1 MQWGNQRYVVADR
14 ALQYYQRFH
23 QPLGDLLRAD
33 ILDYANGLQLTE
45 RQIQLLDDYLE
56 RLNGIELNAA
66 AAITEKVVAYKT
78 QRIKAQTIDE
88 LIELQASGQLTDA
101 KWLELCRKGL
111 IVSGSHL
118 HAIDYFESLDDRLG
132 KRAMQESAA
141 KRPSFW
147 IAPLDDIVRPN
158 LGRKQLGLVVAPTN
172 RGKSLLL
179 LWIALAYTMQRC
191 NTLLITLE
199 DAQEEVENRLDAIIT
214 GIPFLQMVSE
224 SRELRERFEAYKRG
238 ADSRL
243 RIVDGT
249 DEKFTVPMIERCLDD
264 LREQG
269 FRTDALV
276 IDYDDYLVL
285 PTPMKD
291 RRQEIDSIYRD
302 LKTLGAQRNLYT
314 WTAAQT
320 QRNTSEMKVLSGDKV
335 ADDIGKIRKS
345 TMAISIGKGDLGDES
360 FYLYVAKHK
369 FGRSKVGCSI
379 IPNLETELIYDHEKT
394 RRAVLAMKV
403 QQEAEEEFPAD

>member
-1 MQWGNQRYVVADR
+1 
-14 ALQYYQRFH
+14 
-23 QPLGDLLRAD
+23 
-33 ILDYANGLQLTE
+33 
-45 RQIQLLDDYLE
+45 
-56 RLNGIELNAA
+56 
-66 AAITEKVVAYKT
+66 
-78 QRIKAQTIDE
+78 
-88 LIELQASGQLTDA
+88 
-101 KWLELCRKGL
+101 
-111 IVSGSHL
+111 
-118 HAIDYFESLDDRLG
+118 
-132 KRAMQESAA
+132 MQESAS

-158 LGRKQLGLVVAPTN
+158 LGRKQLGLVIAPTN

-191 NTLLITLE
+191 NTLLLTLE

-224 SRELRERFEAYKRG
+224 SAELRERFAAYKRG

-369 FGRSKVGCSI
+369 FGKSKVGCSI

-394 RRAVLAMKV
+394 RRAVLAMKA